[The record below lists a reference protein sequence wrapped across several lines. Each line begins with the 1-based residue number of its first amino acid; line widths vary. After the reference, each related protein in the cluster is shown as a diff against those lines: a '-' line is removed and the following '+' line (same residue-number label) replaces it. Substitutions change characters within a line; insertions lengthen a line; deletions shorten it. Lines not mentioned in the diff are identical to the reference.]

1 PDLRCSSPRRPRSPP
16 PEHSYSP
23 RRSPLRLV
31 IHFHSPTAER
41 LTGKESPSQ
50 ILQGGGTAYSAWCRR
65 PSLSIHRHRLPFSE
79 RVQILPI
86 DPISV
91 GIRSKV

>member
-1 PDLRCSSPRRPRSPP
+1 MACRD
-16 PEHSYSP
+16 
-23 RRSPLRLV
+23 V
-31 IHFHSPTAER
+31 

-86 DPISV
+86 DPISELSHLIITAMLV
-91 GIRSKV
+91 ISNS

>member
-1 PDLRCSSPRRPRSPP
+1 FSAPP
-16 PEHSYSP
+16 PLSTARTQLLASP
-23 RRSPLRLV
+23 VSTPPRHPLPLAHRRKAHGQGIS
-31 IHFHSPTAER
+31 
-41 LTGKESPSQ
+41 LTDSSRRRDC
-50 ILQGGGTAYSAWCRR
+50 ILSIAVAWCRR